1 MDMWTVRRA
10 AKRAACR
17 GQRYNRCPPRHPL
30 TTNPQTPKTKIF
42 FLERGSKAKPVRS
55 SPQRL
60 RRALCTHCSG
70 RPARTSRIHV
80 PEFSRCP
87 CQHFSKPAN
96 NPVSFLIGECRCI
109 SHQPFTATQQ
119 NVLFGE
125 TRTGTH
131 RLCLF
136 SEHAG
141 HVFAKLVTACYEFQR
156 SAGFEATS
164 GDEQGHERLG
174 NLNLIHVR
182 HVRSSAGGQHDSK
195 KLRPRRSDQQS
206 PA

>member
-80 PEFSRCP
+80 PEFRRCP

-141 HVFAKLVTACYEFQR
+141 HVGSNVPLQPRVFDPIQGCLINQPCQLSRGSPISTLRNK
-156 SAGFEATS
+156 AG
-164 GDEQGHERLG
+164 
-174 NLNLIHVR
+174 
-182 HVRSSAGGQHDSK
+182 
-195 KLRPRRSDQQS
+195 RRINND
-206 PA
+206 